1 MQKIFLSLLLSLVLA
16 TPALANNT
24 ASPREVKRELR
35 QEIRDTK
42 KDVRE
47 EIKDK
52 RKEVREEVKEARE
65 KIKETREK
73 AREEIKEKRET
84 FKKDLEVKRDELKK
98 RLETKRE
105 ELKVRLEK
113 IKDERKKNL
122 VQKIDRSLD
131 ALNDRRVRHYT
142 AVLDQIEKILERI
155 DKRIERAEERGLNV
169 TAVKAAEETAKVA
182 IARSREAVKV
192 QATKTYTI
200 TVGTEETLKENI
212 RRARQALHNDLK
224 NVEATVKA
232 AREAVRKT
240 AVALAQIP
248 RIDEA
253 ASPTSTPPSTDS
265 Q

>member
-1 MQKIFLSLLLSLVLA
+1 MGKIFLSLLLNLTLVA
-16 TPALANNT
+16 PALADT
-24 ASPREVKRELR
+24 TTSPREVKRELR

-52 RKEVREEVKEARE
+52 RKEVREEVKE
-65 KIKETREK
+65 TREK

-98 RLETKRE
+98 RIETKRE
-105 ELKVRLEK
+105 ELKTRLEK

-142 AVLDQIEKILERI
+142 AVLDQIEKVLERI

-169 TAVKAAEETAKVA
+169 TAVKAAEEAAKVA
-182 IARSREAVKV
+182 IAKSREAIKV
-192 QATKTYTI
+192 QASKTYTI
-200 TVGTEETLKENI
+200 TIGTEETLRENV
-212 RRARQALHNDLK
+212 RRSRQALHNDLK

-240 AVALAQIP
+240 ATALAQIP
-248 RIDEA
+248 RVDEPV
-253 ASPTSTPPSTDS
+253 SPTSTPPATSN
-265 Q
+265 